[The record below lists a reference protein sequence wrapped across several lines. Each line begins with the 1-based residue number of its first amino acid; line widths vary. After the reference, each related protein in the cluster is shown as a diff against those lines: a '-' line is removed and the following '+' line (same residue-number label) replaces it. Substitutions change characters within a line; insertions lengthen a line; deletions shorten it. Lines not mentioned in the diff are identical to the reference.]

1 MNKKNSISLAVVFL
15 LGFLVIWNELRQVN
29 LNDFLLEVTQVNW
42 FWIGVAILLMLAHW
56 GFEAKITQL
65 FLKKTNPEY
74 SFKNAYR
81 IPLIQ
86 HLFNAITPFS
96 TGGQPAQIIALGSSG
111 VDYGVAASVSLMK
124 FVIYQVWVVVNF
136 IICLV
141 FGFHWV
147 ASEFEKLSYLII
159 LGFIVHFIVVF
170 CLLLV
175 MYWHSL
181 ARKIVETSFK
191 LLSKLKLG
199 RRLMKHEAPVMEKL
213 ENFYEQSQ
221 AMKAEPVLML
231 KGSIMTILQLLI
243 YYAVPYFVLLALHTE
258 DVNLVKVIVFHA
270 FIIMIISLFPI
281 PGGTGGA
288 EYSFSLLFGT
298 FIASAGKLVLA
309 IFLWRIVTYYLG
321 ILFGLIALMVKPS
334 KTTTIPNKSLAD

>member
-1 MNKKNSISLAVVFL
+1 MMNKKNSISLVLVFL
-15 LGFLVIWNELRQVN
+15 LGFFVIWNELRQVD
-29 LNDFLLEVTQVNW
+29 LNEFLLEVTHVNW
-42 FWIGVAILLMLAHW
+42 FWLIVAILFMLIHW
-56 GFEAKITQL
+56 GIEGKITQL
-65 FLKKTNPEY
+65 FLRKTNPEY
-74 SFKNAYR
+74 SFKSAYR

-96 TGGQPAQIIALGSSG
+96 TGGQPAQIVALGKSG

-124 FVIYQVWVVVNF
+124 FVVYQVWVVLNF
-136 IICLV
+136 VICLV

-147 ASEFEKLSYLII
+147 SENFQKLSYLII

-181 ARKIVETSFK
+181 ARKIVLGTFN
-191 LLSKLKLG
+191 LLKKGKLG
-199 RRLMKHEAPVMEKL
+199 KKLVKYEVTVMEKL
-213 ENFYEQSQ
+213 ENFYEQSKV
-221 AMKAEPVLML
+221 MKASPRLML
-231 KGSIMTILQLLI
+231 QTSLMTILQLLV
-243 YYAVPYFVLLALHTE
+243 YYIVPYFILLALHIE
-258 DVNLVKVIVFHA
+258 GVNPFKVIVFHA

-298 FIASAGKLVLA
+298 FVLAQGKLVLA
-309 IFLWRIVTYYLG
+309 IFLWRIVTYYIGIILG
-321 ILFGLIALMVKPS
+321 LVALTINPLQS
-334 KTTTIPNKSLAD
+334 KNKII